1 MSLYFSV
8 MLMIKFLVFFVL
20 ILSFIGFF
28 KFRINPLDVEKNVH
42 NNHQNNKLF
51 TQLIF
56 SNENQNVTDTLR
68 SLSFQSTNT
77 NLTLIHNNLS
87 TSPQTK
93 VNPITIAPF
102 FEKCS
107 YSGVSVATITHL
119 WLIDHKFYAFSVP
132 GILDLPIE
140 INCMFSTFWIFE
152 LPRDIDPWKNIEPQN
167 IWNRTVSFIRYR
179 VYPGAY
185 AHDLRDTL
193 AQELLLLQKFFPDFT
208 PDTVRELYLDN
219 THVKHDI
226 TKILSN
232 MLPLVSSVDQLPN
245 MFFENAI
252 VGYMPYPNVCLAAD
266 KDKKN
271 WQFVSD
277 YIGQRCNLTKS
288 ELQKIPGQIWF
299 INRNVGVQREIVN
312 HINISKALQQEFG
325 INRVITQRPGM
336 LSFCEQVKIARQ
348 SEVLVGP
355 HGANLGAMILSGPN
369 VKTLEVTAHIV
380 NWWELQAQ
388 WQQSAFGRVMVDKH
402 PSGEERS
409 DADPDVVVHAIKN
422 FTNINA
428 CEKYVTC
435 YGPGQCN

>member
-1 MSLYFSV
+1 MLSL
-8 MLMIKFLVFFVL
+8 IEFFE
-20 ILSFIGFF
+20 
-28 KFRINPLDVEKNVH
+28 FRIKLLDVEKNVH
-42 NNHQNNKLF
+42 NKHQKNKLF
-51 TQLIF
+51 AHFIF
-56 SNENQNVTDTLR
+56 SNKNQNVTDTSR

-77 NLTLIHNNLS
+77 TSTLIHKSLS
-87 TSPQTK
+87 ALPQTK
-93 VNPITIAPF
+93 INTITIPPF

-107 YSGVSVATITHL
+107 YSGVSVATLTHL
-119 WLIDHKFYAFSVP
+119 WLIDHKFYAISVP
-132 GILDLPIE
+132 GILELPVE
-140 INCMFSTFWIFE
+140 INCMFSNFWIFE

-167 IWNRTVSFIRYR
+167 IWNQTVSFIRYR

-193 AQELLLLQKFFPDFT
+193 AQELLLLQRFFPDFT

-219 THVKHDI
+219 THVQHDI

-232 MLPLVSSVDQLPN
+232 TLPLVSSVDQLPN
-245 MFFENAI
+245 MFFETAI
-252 VGYMPYPNVCLAAD
+252 VGYMPYPNVCLATE
-266 KDKKN
+266 KDKQN
-271 WQFVSD
+271 WQFISD
-277 YIGQRCNLTKS
+277 YISKRCHLENSQT
-288 ELQKIPGQIWF
+288 QKIPGQIWF
-299 INRNVGVQREIVN
+299 INRNPGVQREIVN
-312 HINISKALQQEFG
+312 HINISKALQREFG
-325 INRVITQRPGM
+325 IHHVITQRPGV

-348 SEVLVGP
+348 SEFLVGP

-369 VKTLEVTAHIV
+369 VKILEVTAHVI

-409 DADPDVVVHAIKN
+409 DANPDVVVYAIKN
-422 FTNINA
+422 FANINT